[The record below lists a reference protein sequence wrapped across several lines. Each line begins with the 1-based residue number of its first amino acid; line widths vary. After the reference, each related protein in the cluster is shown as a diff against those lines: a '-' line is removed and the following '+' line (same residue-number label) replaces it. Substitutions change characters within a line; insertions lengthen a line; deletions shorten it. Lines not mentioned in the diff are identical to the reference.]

1 MGFALLVLNF
11 EILGRTVFPWFTNPH
26 GPNDV
31 FERFVHPLIFGASLI
46 PFFVSKQSRLRVS
59 PPGP

>member
-1 MGFALLVLNF
+1 MFVLNF